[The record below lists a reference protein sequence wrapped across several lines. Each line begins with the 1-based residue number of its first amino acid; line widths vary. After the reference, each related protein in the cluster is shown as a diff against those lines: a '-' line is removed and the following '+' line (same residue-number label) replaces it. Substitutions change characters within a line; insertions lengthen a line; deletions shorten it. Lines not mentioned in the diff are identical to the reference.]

1 MQTTARRSLLS
12 FFPGLHNISGRLSW
26 NGFDLPHKH
35 LKISAELVIDLDLFY
50 SHAFKCGFLIGKFT
64 RREGPLTL
72 FEFLEEVGK
81 GLVARKFLCQ
91 DEVSHLDLEE
101 DIPAGI
107 HGPLKGLTDRV
118 IIIDEALGLAPPLE
132 FKFCAV
138 RFELCLGIGRS
149 GKSSHQDR
157 IILFGKSRSGRSLGQ
172 ERKKGGL
179 EGNGASEE
187 LFCGIALRG
196 FRYERSGRPLHKFP
210 DMTIRPQ
217 KELNRLLTCHSLDF
231 GEALLLPPGLK
242 ITGGFSS
249 DKKPEE
255 IKGPAN

>member
-1 MQTTARRSLLS
+1 MQTTARRSSLS

-35 LKISAELVIDLDLFY
+35 LKVSAELVIDLDLFY
-50 SHAFKCGFLIGKFT
+50 SHAFESRFLIGKLT
-64 RREGPLTL
+64 RQEDPLTL

-81 GLVARKFLCQ
+81 SLVARKFLCQ
-91 DEVSHLDLEE
+91 DEVSRLDLEE

-107 HGPLKGLTDRV
+107 HRPLKGLADRV
-118 IIIDEALGLAPPLE
+118 ITIDEALGLARPLE
-132 FKFCAV
+132 FNFRAV
-138 RFELCLGIGRS
+138 RLGLCLGIGRG

-172 ERKKGGL
+172 EGKKGGL
-179 EGNGASEE
+179 EGNGSSEE

-217 KELNRLLTCHSLDF
+217 KELNRLLTWYSLDF
-231 GEALLLPPGLK
+231 GENLLVPLRLQ
-242 ITGGFSS
+242 ITGGLSP
-249 DKKPEE
+249 DKE
-255 IKGPAN
+255 PAEG